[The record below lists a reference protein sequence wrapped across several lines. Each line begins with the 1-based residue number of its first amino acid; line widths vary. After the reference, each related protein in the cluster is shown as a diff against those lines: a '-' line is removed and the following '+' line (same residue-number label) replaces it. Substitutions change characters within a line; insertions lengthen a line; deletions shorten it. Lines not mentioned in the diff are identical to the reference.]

1 MRQSDTAGT
10 CCRTRALRSKTQVWD
25 GLVHAVVIQMDDHQ
39 GPPVEHRELC
49 SMSCGSLDG
58 RGVWGRMDTCVCV
71 AESLCCPPKSIIT
84 LLIGYTPIQ
93 KKKNKPASLSC
104 QPGAL
109 PSLLS
114 TGTHLF
120 QEWGGL
126 FWLDALAGEGVFSH
140 CQNEGERSLSVPG
153 SGGRHKVLLLRTG
166 AEWEPLSLTCMREE
180 EGESLLRPEWDGGDH
195 SLLEPEHLPCPSPSL
210 QHIHQPSPD
219 HHPFSLAWA
228 TVFQLDS
235 APLLLQSSTHA
246 AQVDFLKWRS
256 DHPVQGICRL
266 AG

>member
-1 MRQSDTAGT
+1 MA
-10 CCRTRALRSKTQVWD
+10 AW
-25 GLVHAVVIQMDDHQ
+25 
-39 GPPVEHRELC
+39 
-49 SMSCGSLDG
+49 
-58 RGVWGRMDTCVCV
+58 
-71 AESLCCPPKSIIT
+71 
-84 LLIGYTPIQ
+84 
-93 KKKNKPASLSC
+93 
-104 QPGAL
+104 
-109 PSLLS
+109 
-114 TGTHLF
+114 
-120 QEWGGL
+120 
-126 FWLDALAGEGVFSH
+126 WLDALAGEGVFSH

-153 SGGRHKVLLLRTG
+153 SGGRHKVLLLRSG

-235 APLLLQSSTHA
+235 APLFLQSSTHA

-256 DHPVQGICRL
+256 DHSVQGICRL
-266 AG
+266 AGWNQHYDMTCQVLGNLDPTASSALSLHIQRVFRTNKQKSLPKREPTYTVAGNVNRCSTMESSLSFLKKLKIELHVIQEGFPRWP